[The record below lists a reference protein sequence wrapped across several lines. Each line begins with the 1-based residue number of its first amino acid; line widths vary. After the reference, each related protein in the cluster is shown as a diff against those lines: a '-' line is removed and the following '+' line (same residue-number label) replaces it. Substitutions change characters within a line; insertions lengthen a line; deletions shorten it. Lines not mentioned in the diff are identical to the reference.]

1 MEVITGERKNMKLRI
16 LNITIWN
23 LFVFLILNCSIG
35 SAREACKNNLK
46 KGDIFN
52 ASPDSCEFG
61 LAALLFT
68 QKDNKSISEFE
79 NRKNTFFN
87 FNLINCYQYYEK
99 LRKRNLIQSKF
110 GTLEEAF
117 EFFLFLR
124 LRVGCFLNTKFA
136 SSLIVQFP

>member
-1 MEVITGERKNMKLRI
+1 ME
-16 LNITIWN
+16 
-23 LFVFLILNCSIG
+23 SI
-35 SAREACKNNLK
+35 CFF
-46 KGDIFN
+46 D

-136 SSLIVQFP
+136 SSIIVQFP

>member
-1 MEVITGERKNMKLRI
+1 MKLRI
-16 LNITIWN
+16 LNILIWN

-46 KGDIFN
+46 KGDIFD

-68 QKDNKSISEFE
+68 QKDNESISEFE

-99 LRKRNLIQSKF
+99 LQECNKEEKKYLPAIYSK
-110 GTLEEAF
+110 E
-117 EFFLFLR
+117 
-124 LRVGCFLNTKFA
+124 
-136 SSLIVQFP
+136 